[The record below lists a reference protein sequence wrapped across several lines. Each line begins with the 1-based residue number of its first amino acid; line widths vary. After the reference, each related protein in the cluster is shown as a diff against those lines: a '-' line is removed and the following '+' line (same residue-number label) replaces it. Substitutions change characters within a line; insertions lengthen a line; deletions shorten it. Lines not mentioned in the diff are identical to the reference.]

1 MGLIVL
7 EAALALAVLVFLIWW
22 TMFSGR
28 SEGEWHDEVGPLSPD
43 HDRESGFPASAAP
56 PLEPAQPTERGG
68 TRKDQ
73 G

>member
-28 SEGEWHDEVGPLSPD
+28 REGELHEEASDTRPGGEGGSPGAASQAD
-43 HDRESGFPASAAP
+43 QPA
-56 PLEPAQPTERGG
+56 ERGG
-68 TRKDQ
+68 TRNDI